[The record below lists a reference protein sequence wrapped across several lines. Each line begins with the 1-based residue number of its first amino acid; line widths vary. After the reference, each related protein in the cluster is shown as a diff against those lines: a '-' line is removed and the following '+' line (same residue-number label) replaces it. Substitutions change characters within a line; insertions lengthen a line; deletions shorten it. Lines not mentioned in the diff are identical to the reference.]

1 MSRNNDWNR
10 TCVDSV
16 ISNSLHVQSKMIKN
30 EGNVTGGGGGRGEG
44 GKARCS
50 ASFITFLL
58 SSIDQHKPLIYS
70 LLLQSLLGNY

>member
-1 MSRNNDWNR
+1 MNCENYE
-10 TCVDSV
+10 
-16 ISNSLHVQSKMIKN
+16 QQG
-30 EGNVTGGGGGRGEG
+30 EGGGGGG
-44 GKARCS
+44 GKARRS